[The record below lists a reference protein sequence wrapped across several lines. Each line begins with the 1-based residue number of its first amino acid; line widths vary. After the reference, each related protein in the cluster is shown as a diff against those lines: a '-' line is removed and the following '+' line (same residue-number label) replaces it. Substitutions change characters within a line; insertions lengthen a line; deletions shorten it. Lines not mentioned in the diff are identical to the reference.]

1 MTPSPPPLSHRCRA
15 AALSGVLLG
24 LTVQLAAQAQSSA
37 PPPATTVNQPVAPSG
52 PSSPQPGMVVVS
64 GTVPDDATR
73 HAIVTRVRAL
83 YGADRVVDQ
92 LGVAALAAPPA
103 WNQQVLRLLEPG
115 LRQVSRGQLSVQGN
129 VVDLKGEV
137 AHESVRQQL
146 ASQLSTQL
154 NNPTYTVRNG
164 LRVVGPGQE
173 QLDAA
178 LAHRTIEFEPGS
190 ARLTAAGQAV
200 LSQLTP
206 LLQQFRGRSFE
217 VIGHTD
223 GVGPRAANVALSE
236 ARAASVKAFLVGQ
249 GLPEAAFSTSGV
261 GPDRPVAGNDH
272 PDGRA
277 RNRRIEFRVG
287 S

>member
-1 MTPSPPPLSHRCRA
+1 MNPANLPPRGRRA
-15 AALSGVLLG
+15 TSLLGALLG
-24 LTVQLAAQAQSSA
+24 LAVHASASAQAASA
-37 PPPATTVNQPVAPSG
+37 PTPAGKLIAATG
-52 PSSPQPGMVVVS
+52 PAAPQPGMVVVS
-64 GTVPDDATR
+64 GAVPDEATR
-73 HAIVTRVRAL
+73 QAIVARMREL

-92 LGVAALAAPPA
+92 LGVAPLVAPPA
-103 WNQQVLRLLEPG
+103 WNQQVLRLLDPA
-115 LRQVSRGQLSVQGN
+115 LKQISRGQLSIQGN

-137 AHESVRQQL
+137 AHESLRQQL
-146 ASQLSTQL
+146 ASQVSTQL

-190 ARLTAAGQAV
+190 ARLTPAGQAV
-200 LSQLTP
+200 LTQLTP

-249 GLPEAAFSTSGV
+249 GLPESAFSTSGV
-261 GPDRPVAGNDH
+261 GPDRPVASNDS

-287 S
+287 A

>member
-1 MTPSPPPLSHRCRA
+1 MDWARAVADNTQA
-15 AALSGVLLG
+15 AASTAAGQTSNAANAGAGPLPGPKPVIVSGV
-24 LTVQLAAQAQSSA
+24 
-37 PPPATTVNQPVAPSG
+37 
-52 PSSPQPGMVVVS
+52 
-64 GTVPDDATR
+64 VPDEATR
-73 HAIVTRVRAL
+73 QAIVARMREL

-92 LGVAALAAPPA
+92 LGVAPLVAPPA
-103 WNQQVLRLLEPG
+103 WNQQVLRLLDPA
-115 LRQVSRGQLSVQGN
+115 LKQISRGQLSIQGN

-137 AHESVRQQL
+137 AHESLRQQL
-146 ASQLSTQL
+146 ASQVSTQL

-190 ARLTAAGQAV
+190 ARLTPAGQAV
-200 LSQLTP
+200 LTQLTP

-261 GPDRPVAGNDH
+261 GPDRPVASNDS

-277 RNRRIEFRVG
+277 RNRRIELKLTSR
-287 S
+287 